1 MEQRTILAPPV
12 DAARWAGL
20 MTQHERLVHWVVH
33 RQGWDGLTYAEA
45 VQAGRVGLW
54 QALQGYD
61 PTRGTRFSSYA
72 VPVIRHAVWR
82 AVAQQRRAARAAGPA
97 RGGAPGTP
105 VEPDDALAQAEA
117 AAALRAVIRAL
128 PPRLQ
133 QVVVSHWGLGAA
145 PPESLAAIG
154 RRWGVSRQRAHQLHV
169 QALVQ
174 LAHPALSGP
183 LRRVVERAGRA
194 DYQQA
199 LARRRRWARAQR
211 RRRGQP

>member
-1 MEQRTILAPPV
+1 MA
-12 DAARWAGL
+12 
-20 MTQHERLVHWVVH
+20 QHERLVHWVVH
-33 RQGWDGLTYAEA
+33 HQGWDGLTYAEA
-45 VQAGRVGLW
+45 VQAGRIGLW
-54 QALQGYD
+54 QALRGYD
-61 PTRGTRFSSYA
+61 PGRGTRFSSYA

-82 AVAQQRRAARAAGPA
+82 AVAQQRRADRAAGA
-97 RGGAPGTP
+97 APVVP
-105 VEPDDALAQAEA
+105 VEPDTVLAQAEVG
-117 AAALRAVIRAL
+117 AALRAAVAQL

-133 QVVVSHWGLGAA
+133 QVVGSHWGLGDT

-154 RRWGVSRQRAHQLHV
+154 RRWGVSRQRVHQLHV

-174 LAHPALSGP
+174 LAHPAYSGP

-199 LARRRRWARAQR
+199 LAQRRAWARAQR

>member
-1 MEQRTILAPPV
+1 MAQHAP
-12 DAARWAGL
+12 
-20 MTQHERLVHWVVH
+20 LVHWVVR

-82 AVAQQRRAARAAGPA
+82 AVAQQRRATRAAGAA
-97 RGGAPGTP
+97 RAPAPGGP
-105 VEPDDALAQAEA
+105 VDPDTALARAEA
-117 AAALRAVIRAL
+117 AAALRAVVSHL

-133 QVVVSHWGLGAA
+133 QVVVGHWGLGDT
-145 PPESLAAIG
+145 PPEPLAAIG
-154 RRWGVSRQRAHQLHV
+154 RRWGVSRQRVHQLHV

-174 LAHPALSGP
+174 LAPPALSGS
-183 LRRVVERAGRA
+183 LRRVVERAARA
-194 DYQQA
+194 DYQA
-199 LARRRRWARAQR
+199 ARAQGRAWARAQR
-211 RRRGQP
+211 RRRGPR

>member
-1 MEQRTILAPPV
+1 MA
-12 DAARWAGL
+12 
-20 MTQHERLVHWVVH
+20 QHERLVHWLVH
-33 RQGWDGLTYAEA
+33 HQGWDGLTYAEA
-45 VQAGRVGLW
+45 VQAARVGLW

-82 AVAQQRRAARAAGPA
+82 AVAQQRRAARAARVGDA
-97 RGGAPGTP
+97 GASGAP
-105 VEPDDALAQAEA
+105 VDPDEALAQAEVV
-117 AAALRAVIRAL
+117 AALRAAVRTL

-133 QVVVSHWGLGAA
+133 QVVVGHWGLGATA
-145 PPESLAAIG
+145 PASLAAIG
-154 RRWGVSRQRAHQLHV
+154 RRWGVSRQRVHQLHS

-174 LAHPALSGP
+174 LAHPAHSGP

-199 LARRRRWARAQR
+199 LAQQRAWARAQR

>member
-12 DAARWAGL
+12 GEAHWAGL
-20 MTQHERLVHWVVH
+20 MAQHERLVHWLVH

-45 VQAGRVGLW
+45 VQAARVGLW
-54 QALQGYD
+54 HALQGYD

-82 AVAQQRRAARAAGPA
+82 AVAQQRRADRAAGAA
-97 RGGAPGTP
+97 RGAAPVVT
-105 VEPDDALAQAEA
+105 VEPDRALAQAEVA
-117 AAALRAVIRAL
+117 AAVRALVRAL

-133 QVVVSHWGLGAA
+133 QVVVGHWGLGATA
-145 PPESLAAIG
+145 PESLAAMG
-154 RRWGVSRQRAHQLHV
+154 RRWGVSRQRVHQLHV

-199 LARRRRWARAQR
+199 LAQR
-211 RRRGQP
+211 RA